1 MAPDEMNALIA
12 LVAAFLG
19 IGFMYRMLN
28 TSKFATLDEDGLPLR
43 DEHEIAAMFAAMPRQ
58 WVEYPGRAPALSL
71 QVRGLSHE
79 LYCRVAYKHFAR
91 ATDDPTPA
99 VVADAYVLDWRGAIF
114 LGGEPMRY
122 SAKVLAA
129 MIGDDPN
136 LGTFIRQQAQF
147 LSSPPPESAA
157 TS

>member
-1 MAPDEMNALIA
+1 
-12 LVAAFLG
+12 V
-19 IGFMYRMLN
+19 
-28 TSKFATLDEDGLPLR
+28 TSRRSRRCLLQCHADG
-43 DEHEIAAMFAAMPRQ
+43 
-58 WVEYPGRAPALSL
+58 YPGRAPALSL
-71 QVRGLSHE
+71 EVRGLSDE
-79 LYCRVAYKHFAR
+79 LYCRVASRYFAR
-91 ATDDPTPA
+91 ATDDPTQA
-99 VVADAYVLDWRGAIF
+99 VVADAYVLDWRGATF